1 MKSSA
6 DLTDPNIRD
15 QGLQQ
20 VQETDVF
27 ALLLNTSTPF
37 SYQLSATQATNDA
50 IFFFYMLCIQLE
62 ASLQNQFSGVVR
74 LRWRDI
80 SC

>member
-37 SYQLSATQATNDA
+37 SYHLSATQATNDA

-62 ASLQNQFSGVVR
+62 ASLQNQVSGVVR